1 MCIVTYYVFMH
12 VKAKIHIVQK
22 RESFHLK
29 SEFKSDLIISTETK
43 LCSYAKAACAFNL
56 WAISPKLRVA
66 CLKNVNAYLLWA
78 NFRWVHW
85 S

>member
-56 WAISPKLRVA
+56 WAISPKLQVA
-66 CLKNVNAYLLWA
+66 CLKNVNACLLSA

>member
-22 RESFHLK
+22 RESYHLK

-56 WAISPKLRVA
+56 
-66 CLKNVNAYLLWA
+66 
-78 NFRWVHW
+78 
-85 S
+85 